1 MKTSGIKWLNG
12 LLWVAGLTAF
22 IGSLSLLFWFLPR
35 AIPSGTTSGV
45 WATLANDFAQGIFY
59 RPVFDDF
66 GYGGTRYMPLFFV
79 IYGFLISYL
88 HDPVTSG
95 FLLSLTSLAFLETG
109 IYFLLKESG
118 AKKSIA
124 IPFILLI
131 HASISVQML
140 TVEIKEAFL
149 AAGLNVWGIVF
160 ALKHLKT
167 KSWLYLIFSALFFLG
182 AFFTKFTTLGGLLTV
197 LLYFLIQKK
206 KSLAF
211 YLAGL
216 TTLAGAVILLLVNAF
231 SQGRAL
237 ASFQACALGGYN
249 LGYALKTPLWFATF
263 TIRDPFFMA
272 LLCLAFCL
280 AINKRKAFWNSFVYL
295 YFVVTFL
302 STFAIYSS
310 PGTDNNHL
318 VDLLIASILVSAIEF
333 QKNRSF
339 FKLYYLAFLFIIFG
353 TWYTW
358 IPGTISVRDYI
369 KSIGKPTRDT
379 IRLIADRLGPAEKNL
394 LSENPLAPLL
404 MGQRPIVMDAFSM
417 RIIAKQ
423 SPAIHKDFFQK
434 IENKYF
440 GAVILLDWSG
450 APLDQLEETMEQAM
464 EKRSS
469 LGVGR
474 FYGSVHFPPGFL
486 QLMKKHYILS
496 FVKRPYVVYEPK
508 KTHPPE
514 PLTNFSE
521 NK

>member
-1 MKTSGIKWLNG
+1 MNLSDIRLLNV
-12 LLWVAGLTAF
+12 LLWAAGLTAF
-22 IGSLSLLFWFLPR
+22 IGSLSLLFWFLPG

-45 WATLANDFAQGIFY
+45 WAAMANDFAQGIFY

-79 IYGFLISYL
+79 IYGLLISYL

-95 FLLSLTSLAFLETG
+95 FLLSLTSLGFLEIG
-109 IYFLLKESG
+109 IYFLLRESG
-118 AKKSIA
+118 TRKSIA

-131 HASISVQML
+131 HASITVQML
-140 TVEIKEAFL
+140 TVEVKEAFL
-149 AAGLNVWGIVF
+149 VAGMNIWGIVF
-160 ALKHLKT
+160 ALKHLRT

-182 AFFTKFTTLGGLLTV
+182 AFFTKFTTLGGLGAV

-206 KSLAF
+206 KSSAF

-216 TTLAGAVILLLVNAF
+216 TTVAGAVVILLVNTF
-231 SQGRAL
+231 SQGRAFE
-237 ASFQACALGGYN
+237 SFQACALGGFN

-263 TIRDPFFMA
+263 TIQDPFFMTPLILA
-272 LLCLAFCL
+272 ICLV
-280 AINKRKAFWNSFVYL
+280 INKRKALWDSFVYL

-358 IPGTISVRDYI
+358 IPGTISVKDYI
-369 KSIGKPTRDT
+369 KPIGKPTRDT
-379 IRLIADRLGPAEKNL
+379 ISFIADRLGPAKKNL
-394 LSENPLAPLL
+394 LSENPLVPLL
-404 MGQRPIVMDAFSM
+404 MDQRPIVMDAFSI
-417 RIIAKQ
+417 RVIASQ
-423 SPAIHKDFFQK
+423 SPAIHKDFIRK
-434 IENKYF
+434 IESKYF
-440 GAVILLDWSG
+440 GAIILLDWTG
-450 APLDQLEETMEQAM
+450 APLDQLEQTMEEAM

-469 LGVGR
+469 FGVGR
-474 FYGSVHFPPGFL
+474 FYGAVHFPPGFL
-486 QLMKKHYILS
+486 ELIKKHYFLS
-496 FVKRPYVVYEPK
+496 FVKRPYVVYEPIK
-508 KTHPPE
+508 
-514 PLTNFSE
+514 LGS
-521 NK
+521 